1 MTVPVGAADGIT
13 LVDTPIGWCGLAW
26 NERGIVAVHLPE
38 RDRATTAS
46 RLRRRVAGALALPPP
61 PAVSDAARRIV
72 TVLEG
77 ARDDLRDV
85 ALDLSAV
92 TAFEASVYAVAR
104 TIAPGTTLTY
114 GEVAALVGSPGLA
127 RAVGQALGHNPCPLV
142 VPCHRVLAAQGALGG
157 FSAHGG
163 AVTKRR
169 LLFLE
174 GALPAEPLS
183 LFDA

>member
-1 MTVPVGAADGIT
+1 MTAPTGGADGIT

-26 NERGIVAVHLPE
+26 TGRGIVAVHLPE
-38 RDRATTAS
+38 RDRATTVS
-46 RLRRRVAGALALPPP
+46 RLRRRVGGALELPPP
-61 PAVSDAARRIV
+61 PVVTDAARRIL
-72 TVLEG
+72 TVLDG

-85 ALDLSAV
+85 VLDLSGV
-92 TAFEASVYAVAR
+92 TSFEASVYAVAR
-104 TIAPGTTLTY
+104 TIAPGATLTY

-127 RAVGQALGHNPCPLV
+127 RAVGQAMGHNPCPLV
-142 VPCHRVLAAQGALGG
+142 VPCHRVLAAHGALGG

-163 AVTKRR
+163 TVTKRR

-174 GALPAEPLS
+174 GALPAEQRS